1 MVFIKKNLI
10 SLIIILL
17 ILIVILQRFSSCG
30 GQNKQPIVESDTVTH
45 IYYNYIKD
53 SGQSKPIFIKGER
66 DTVLEKSVEYVPS
79 EDYGELVEQFEKLKQ
94 ELLSKSIYKDSIQID
109 TFGTVTIKDTI
120 QQNKIIGRS
129 FINNL
134 KIPIK
139 ETIITNTVTQKPKNQ
154 FYIGGSLS
162 GNKDNYIHA
171 IDLGILFKNKKD
183 QIIGVKGGLDVTG
196 NWNVGVQSYWKIKL
210 RK

>member
-1 MVFIKKNLI
+1 MLFIKKNLI

-17 ILIVILQRFSSCG
+17 ILIVIVQRFSSCG
-30 GQNKQPIVESDTVTH
+30 GQNKQPIVKSDTVTH
-45 IYYNYIKD
+45 FYYNYIKD
-53 SGQSKPIFIKGER
+53 SGQSKPIFIKGQR
-66 DTVLEKSVEYVPS
+66 DTVLESSVEYIPS
-79 EDYGELVEQFEKLKQ
+79 QDYEELVQQFQELKQ
-94 ELLSKSIYKDSIQID
+94 ELLAKNIYANKIKID
-109 TFGTVTIKDTI
+109 TFGFVEIKDTI
-120 QQNKIIGRS
+120 QQNKIIGRG

-139 ETIITNTVTQKPKNQ
+139 ETIITNTVSIKPKNQ

-162 GNKDNYIHA
+162 GNKTNYINA

-196 NWNVGVQSYWKIKL
+196 NWNVGVQSYWKIKFK
-210 RK
+210 R